1 MIMNQPENENS
12 VGEEDKESLMEFD
25 GVFVSGIDISVGT
38 LIKKYRIELHQKYI
52 QGEEVPRR
60 RMR

>member
-1 MIMNQPENENS
+1 MNQPENENS

-38 LIKKYRIELHQKYI
+38 LIKKHGIELHQKYV
-52 QGEEVPRR
+52 QGEEIPRR